1 MAKNQDREDRPK
13 PKVSKCRVENY
24 CYYEG
29 LMYSPGAYVKVD
41 GIEKKLLYCNFD
53 GVWEVR
59 KSPED

>member
-1 MAKNQDREDRPK
+1 MAKNHEREERPK
-13 PKVSKCRVENY
+13 PKEGKRRVENY

-41 GIEKKLLYCNFD
+41 GLEEKLLYCSFD

-59 KSPED
+59 ESPDN